1 MTVAPGAQPSA
12 VPGRLEISLRS
23 IHQLFNSLDPSPF
36 YDRDLDSHA
45 ENYLVSWAQELPD
58 DAPLSLSLRLTEAP
72 PTLDTPQWIEAAVRH
87 YFTERAR
94 LKRAELHSL
103 LRQGRASLVIGLVF
117 LAVCLLLGQWSQNL
131 APSGVLGSLLRE
143 SFLVAGWVAMWRPM
157 QIYLYDW
164 WPLRQ
169 QLRLYRRMGRMPV
182 TVSVAAPAAGAT
194 PSSAQAASAGSMA

>member
-1 MTVAPGAQPSA
+1 MGFALPAGGRPGRAP
-12 VPGRLEISLRS
+12 VRLEISLRS

-36 YDRDLDSHA
+36 YDRDLDTRA
-45 ENYLVSWAQELPD
+45 ESYLVSWAQELPR
-58 DAPLSLSLRLTEAP
+58 DAPLSLSLQLAEP
-72 PTLDTPQWIEAAVRH
+72 PPALDTPQWIEAAVQH

-94 LKRAELHSL
+94 LKRAELHGL
-103 LRQGRASLVIGLVF
+103 LRQGRVSLVIGLVF
-117 LAVCLLLGQWSQNL
+117 LGVCLLLSQWSQNL
-131 APSGVLGSLLRE
+131 APSGVLASLLRE

-182 TVSVAAPAAGAT
+182 TVSVAPVAGAT
-194 PSSAQAASAGSMA
+194 PAA